1 MFCYEILNNETEKIK
16 PKSIVINMDEIDKRI
31 LSFLFKDGRI
41 SLIDISNNLLRYGI
55 KISTPSIKRRISQ
68 LVESGIIR
76 KFGIILNYDQLDLAS
91 LAFINLKVEPSV
103 ILRVA
108 KNISLLPEV
117 QDVYIVQDDYNLL
130 VNVRCKDYKEVSALI
145 ERFSSSRYVKDVKTC
160 VVLDSYSKSNL
171 ASQILKEAD
180 ILTVDIDRDG
190 KEEIILDNPILSTII
205 KPHLGGRVSEIIFK
219 ETGNNQVKTDNG
231 FLLDNFAEEGWGS
244 LANLSYEYE
253 VLEANKKLVTVK
265 LSKLFNGS
273 KLKNILLEKKITS
286 YSNNSILRIDYKILN
301 KSETDQKV
309 TFWISNYVAV
319 GGDIDEEDCFF
330 LPIEGKM
337 ESEMYKRQSYHVM
350 WPVEN
355 PEVLGEEASHY
366 IKIEQPEIREQ
377 KISDGWAAWMDT
389 RSEEIVSF
397 FWNKKE
403 VVYIKRC
410 FLLNSYSFEII
421 FKTIELKPNQSKD
434 YSFFVMIAKGGQD
447 LVWQQNEKLS
457 KEFK

>member
-1 MFCYEILNNETEKIK
+1 
-16 PKSIVINMDEIDKRI
+16 MDEIDKRI

-41 SLIDISNNLLRYGI
+41 SLIDISSNLLRYGI
-55 KISTPSIKRRISQ
+55 KISTPSVKRRISQ

-76 KFGIILNYDQLDLAS
+76 KFGVILNFDQLDLAS

-103 ILRVA
+103 ILKVA

-117 QDVYIVQDDYNLL
+117 QDVYVVQDDYNLL
-130 VNVRCKDYKEVSALI
+130 VSVRCKDYREISALI
-145 ERFSSSRYVKDVKTC
+145 ERFSASRYVKDIRAC
-160 VVLDSYSKSNL
+160 VVLDYFSKSNL
-171 ASQILKEAD
+171 TPQILKEAD
-180 ILTVDIDRDG
+180 VLTVDIDRDG
-190 KEEIILDNPILSTII
+190 KNEVILDNPVLSTIV

-244 LANLSYEYE
+244 LANLPYSYEI
-253 VLEANKKLVTVK
+253 LETNKKFVTVK
-265 LSKLFNGS
+265 LSTSFDGS
-273 KLKNILLEKKITS
+273 RLRNLILEKKITLFS
-286 YSNNSILRIDYKILN
+286 DSGLMRVDYKISN
-301 KSETDQKV
+301 KSEKSQKV
-309 TFWISNYVAV
+309 TFWVSNYAAV

-337 ESEMYKRQSYHVM
+337 ESEMYKRRSYHVL

-355 PEVLGEEASHY
+355 PETLGEEASHY

-403 VVYIKRC
+403 VTYIKRC

-421 FKTIELKPNQSKD
+421 FKTIELEPGQSKN
-434 YSFFVMIAKGGQD
+434 YTFFVMIAKGGQD

-457 KEFK
+457 REFQ